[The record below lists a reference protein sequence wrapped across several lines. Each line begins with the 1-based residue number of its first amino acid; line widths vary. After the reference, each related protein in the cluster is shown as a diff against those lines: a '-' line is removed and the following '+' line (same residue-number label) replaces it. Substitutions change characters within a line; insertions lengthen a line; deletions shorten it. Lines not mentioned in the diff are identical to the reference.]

1 MIVTTRVDLVLTILQ
16 TLVIYDLIRIFV
28 TITFQL
34 IGQTLRSKDDAN
46 K

>member
-28 TITFQL
+28 TITLQL
-34 IGQTLRSKDDAN
+34 IGHAVRSKDDAN

>member
-28 TITFQL
+28 SITLQL
-34 IGQTLRSKDDAN
+34 IGQTIRRNTDAD